1 MHQVQSLLTVL
12 AYSPTIRRMPMQI
25 TNLRSIVSSSSSG
38 VFPSLRRNTLF
49 THALKFKYTSLA
61 KQVLCRADVRDT
73 SPCACVEKMHQST
86 VNSSSGS
93 WHSPTHRLS
102 PDASTRERRFIISDV
117 RRLSML
123 RRISRI
129 TRGNLDN
136 ASPNGMR
143 SAIYLCKQ
151 MYACSRKTI

>member
-1 MHQVQSLLTVL
+1 
-12 AYSPTIRRMPMQI
+12 MQI
-25 TNLRSIVSSSSSG
+25 TNLRSIVSSRDRDSSS
-38 VFPSLRRNTLF
+38 VFASLRRNTLF
-49 THALKFKYTSLA
+49 THALKFKYMSPA

-73 SPCACVEKMHQST
+73 PCACVEKMHQST

-102 PDASTRERRFIISDV
+102 PDASTRERRFVISDV

-123 RRISRI
+123 RRVSRI

-136 ASPNGMR
+136 ASRTECEARYICANKCMHVLEKR
-143 SAIYLCKQ
+143 CNN
-151 MYACSRKTI
+151 